1 MISLMYKSVFVVLI
15 LMSSPLLQASDSNS
29 RVIAFAQDTMA
40 NDFRKAQVFEVR
52 DEISKYPELS
62 FVYSD
67 AQGQTSLMIH
77 QIDQFI
83 KQKVDLLIV
92 GTNDETTVVPVI
104 TKAYKSGIPVIILDR
119 GIQSTDYSTFINS
132 DNIEI
137 GRIGAAY
144 IAEKLKGKGLVLLF
158 EGIQE
163 ADVTQYRSKG
173 FLDEMKKHKGI
184 KIIKRTGNYLRK
196 DAVIEME
203 KILKLDI
210 HVDAIFS
217 ESDSMLSGV
226 RLVLLRNK
234 IDPASIIMVGVDFTS
249 EAQRAIQKGSQTA
262 SILFPLGGIKSIEV
276 ALKILRGETVEKHIT
291 NPVELI
297 TKENVDV
304 AKPIF

>member
-1 MISLMYKSVFVVLI
+1 MISLMFKSVFIVLI

-52 DEISKYPELS
+52 DEVSKYQELS

-158 EGIQE
+158 L
-163 ADVTQYRSKG
+163 V
-173 FLDEMKKHKGI
+173 
-184 KIIKRTGNYLRK
+184 RK
-196 DAVIEME
+196 
-203 KILKLDI
+203 
-210 HVDAIFS
+210 
-217 ESDSMLSGV
+217 
-226 RLVLLRNK
+226 N
-234 IDPASIIMVGVDFTS
+234 
-249 EAQRAIQKGSQTA
+249 
-262 SILFPLGGIKSIEV
+262 
-276 ALKILRGETVEKHIT
+276 
-291 NPVELI
+291 
-297 TKENVDV
+297 
-304 AKPIF
+304 